1 MITQD
6 LLSLY
11 AKHARTDALAH
22 VLADNNVKTIALNGL
37 YCSALPLVL
46 ASTAVSNNNVF
57 LCILDDAEEAGYF
70 YHDLMCSF
78 FPLHIVVKLSMHK
91 EIRQTRYCV
100 QLHLAV

>member
-1 MITQD
+1 MNILITKQRERIKISFAFCVVSLFLVYLPFIFKKMITQD

-46 ASTAVSNNNVF
+46 ASTAVSNNNGMTNF
-57 LCILDDAEEAGYF
+57 
-70 YHDLMCSF
+70 
-78 FPLHIVVKLSMHK
+78 
-91 EIRQTRYCV
+91 IRDS
-100 QLHLAV
+100 